1 MDRLGIG
8 SGKVVVP
15 NNPYMAQVNIEI
27 LPNKVSNVIGR
38 DSGSNKKWESI
49 KLSSA
54 DNNYILSFSST
65 SAGTQGSEAHDS
77 DINISILDRT
87 GALIDSILS
96 NLYSDTIVR
105 YSYGYVGGQMSDSM
119 EAIVKGYGSTL
130 TPHGERI
137 DLNLVTKPNS
147 GEGTT
152 MYTKTYQGNI
162 SDIVRKIAQEEGW
175 EIGNIEETVKLFQQT
190 TSTVKPEEYSQE
202 KETYLAGYGGRVQD
216 PMKWLQETS
225 GGSSNGSIKS

>member
-65 SAGTQGSEAHDS
+65 SA
-77 DINISILDRT
+77 
-87 GALIDSILS
+87 
-96 NLYSDTIVR
+96 
-105 YSYGYVGGQMSDSM
+105 
-119 EAIVKGYGSTL
+119 
-130 TPHGERI
+130 
-137 DLNLVTKPNS
+137 
-147 GEGTT
+147 
-152 MYTKTYQGNI
+152 
-162 SDIVRKIAQEEGW
+162 
-175 EIGNIEETVKLFQQT
+175 
-190 TSTVKPEEYSQE
+190 
-202 KETYLAGYGGRVQD
+202 
-216 PMKWLQETS
+216 
-225 GGSSNGSIKS
+225 